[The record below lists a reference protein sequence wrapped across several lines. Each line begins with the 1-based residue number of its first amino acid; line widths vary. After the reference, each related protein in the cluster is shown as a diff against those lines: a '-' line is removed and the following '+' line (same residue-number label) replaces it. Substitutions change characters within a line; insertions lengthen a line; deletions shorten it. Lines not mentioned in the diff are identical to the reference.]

1 MQVRSTS
8 RYRPSCPDNVQAKT
22 RLPSRVFAFRDTVLT
37 RGVSGSGLTG
47 IDEEVER
54 DDAGCTGQHCIVSP
68 ASSGSRT
75 LYPA

>member
-1 MQVRSTS
+1 
-8 RYRPSCPDNVQAKT
+8 
-22 RLPSRVFAFRDTVLT
+22 
-37 RGVSGSGLTG
+37 LTG